1 MSFIG
6 LKSSKNKSKY
16 NEKNKEKK
24 LKKSD
29 RHLMQQI
36 IYSTPHNSLKSI
48 LIIFLK

>member
-24 LKKSD
+24 LKKSN

-36 IYSTPHNSLKSI
+36 IYSTTHSNLKSI
-48 LIIFLK
+48 FIIFVK